1 MAELLKTGHLS
12 ELQELELRCNNIG
25 DEGAKAL
32 ATAISACQERHCTA
46 LRKLWLLGNKVRDET
61 KEVIKGMLKHFAD
74 AQEGL
79 GLLV

>member
-1 MAELLKTGHLS
+1 M
-12 ELQELELRCNNIG
+12 
-25 DEGAKAL
+25 

-61 KEVIKGMLKHFAD
+61 KEEIKGMLKHFAD